1 MTDFYKICRTL
12 RLKMFFAVKG
22 QNQDNIST
30 IPMKLK
36 KKSKFDQQMNNPT
49 LDIFQQVITMEV
61 TKQWESKNNIRKNNL
76 SQHEQRALEQLSSDP
91 NIITKKALL

>member
-1 MTDFYKICRTL
+1 MSSLHTPLPTPGRKCTPWGGKGLKKVDFVTDFYKICRTL

-36 KKSKFDQQMNNPT
+36 KKSKFDHNMNEE
-49 LDIFQQVITMEV
+49 L
-61 TKQWESKNNIRKNNL
+61 
-76 SQHEQRALEQLSSDP
+76 
-91 NIITKKALL
+91 